1 MPDNMISLNESHLS
15 QRHVLENCLKPLL
28 PSLISPM
35 QNAFVAGRQIYDNV
49 GIAHETKQKF
59 KLGIKLDMQK
69 AYDRVEWNFLEA
81 VMERT
86 WFDGN

>member
-15 QRHVLENCLKPLL
+15 QRHVLANYLKPLL
-28 PSLISPM
+28 PSLICPM

-49 GIAHETKQKF
+49 GIAHEKF
-59 KLGIKLDMQK
+59 ELGIKLDMQK

-81 VMERT
+81 VMERM
-86 WFDGN
+86 WFNGN